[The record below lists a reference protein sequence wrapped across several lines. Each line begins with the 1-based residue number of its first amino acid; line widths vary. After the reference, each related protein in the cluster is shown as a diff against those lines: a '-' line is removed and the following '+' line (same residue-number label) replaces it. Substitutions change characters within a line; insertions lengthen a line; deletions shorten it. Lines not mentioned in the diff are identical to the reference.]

1 MSDIVLLAGGDGETA
16 RLNTNQEWNIGTPQQ
31 IEKGESGQAGFG
43 GLTADGSTIFITIS
57 VSDSSSDRSDTAP
70 VSTIAIRSNDWVSA
84 AAINTSSFSSTPKE
98 SYPWI
103 IECSDTDNPEYSRKV
118 LIGKTQNNLPV
129 IVSLDRDNLYLKSIL
144 IRKITGVSGNEATIQ
159 EIDSQITNKVK
170 DFARDGEPFEASDL
184 PDDLPISILQQ
195 TDIDKIEGS
204 ADADTLTYD
213 STDKSINIS
222 DNEQRPRKQ
231 VLPFLTQSEVDQ
243 RIADSANE
251 HGSTGSGTTSQAKID
266 ARVRSDD
273 NAATG
278 TQRGN
283 IELATSDETIQGT
296 NQNKAVTPKAAKDA
310 RDNSLSELLTFE
322 TALKETTVLVTNEAV
337 TQAVSGAS
345 QAFSGRP
352 KLPANEFDRRLYGT
366 INGSL
371 AFGIF
376 IKDLENKGGVNTE
389 GAQLN
394 SSNSLQIRNIELA
407 ENYFISYL
415 TSDRTLL
422 FASDTTDTYRVTV
435 AESSVD
441 LENFSRRSDAALVPQ
456 NKLGT
461 GSDGQGNKV
470 LHDDQTYKLAAA
482 GMSVKDEGNPLGSS
496 GTVDTLNF
504 TGNAITATRSGN
516 EVSVDVQASSGGST
530 RTGFIQ
536 KKSPSAD
543 VQVSSV
549 NGVWS
554 DWTDLITATAITA
567 TQAGQV
573 LILVD
578 THVDSVGSP
587 SGGGDRII
595 SDARLVRTRNSVDT
609 DFHDK
614 EIYGPRN
621 LQGGNANTSSG
632 FQDATTHADFFFA
645 VADDALEGDV
655 YKVQVRIIAQ
665 KPNET
670 QSAMFTTPNN
680 QLTLCSL
687 GGSGGGGSRGLT
699 TSQVNALI
707 ANYAK
712 ATPSGRMNEDQLPK
726 KLDDLL
732 DAINSA
738 GWDDLETSR
747 VSTPKSTSFAQGDF
761 TGLVWVASRSESPA
775 RSTSYYP
782 VRLLLADKQ
791 KATDKLLRL
800 GVFDSEEGVEESTV
814 NLAHV
819 FDDSTYAYYSV
830 RIPQVGEAEV
840 VKVQEYESF
849 EVNTRRL
856 NTLPVEAASSDNQ
869 YINRKYQWVDIHRQL
884 DRSFV
889 ARWIRGRIQSDWVD
903 FRKNPFN
910 GLYQR
915 LRSRY

>member
-1 MSDIVLLAGGDGETA
+1 MSDIILLSGSTGSTFRRTTGLD
-16 RLNTNQEWNIGTPQQ
+16 IGSSTPQAAPIQ
-31 IEKGESGQAGFG
+31 TGNAGMAS
-43 GLTADGSTIFITIS
+43 LTADGSTVFITLS
-57 VSDSSSDRSDTAP
+57 VSDSNDGDTAP
-70 VSTIAIRSNDWVSA
+70 MTTISIRSDEWV
-84 AAINTSSFSSTPKE
+84 NTPAVVPGTTPFESWPWVMKASEANNPTYERTILLGKNSSGDLVLGSPDRST
-98 SYPWI
+98 
-103 IECSDTDNPEYSRKV
+103 
-118 LIGKTQNNLPV
+118 
-129 IVSLDRDNLYLKSIL
+129 LYLTGIQV
-144 IRKITGVSGNEATIQ
+144 RKITGVSGNEATTT
-159 EIDSQITNKVK
+159 EITNQINNKVK
-170 DFARDGEPFEASDL
+170 DFARVGEQFNSSDL
-184 PDDLPISILQQ
+184 PSIDLDKIPELPLSKFQQ

-204 ADADTLTYD
+204 ADASTL
-213 STDKSINIS
+213 SISGKRITIQ
-222 DNEQRPRKQ
+222 DNEQVPTH
-231 VLPFLTQSEVDQ
+231 VDVPFQTQAEVDQ

-310 RDNSLSELLTFE
+310 RDQCLLELLTFE

-366 INGSL
+366 INGTL
-371 AFGIF
+371 AWGIF
-376 IKDLENKGGVNTE
+376 IKDLENRGGVNTE

-394 SSNSLQIRNIELA
+394 SGNSLQVRNIELA

-441 LENFSRRSDAALVPQ
+441 LEDFARRSKTDLVKPE
-456 NKLGT
+456 KLATGT
-461 GSDGQGNKV
+461 RDGTKF
-470 LHDDQTYKLAAA
+470 LRDDQTWQEVQA
-482 GMSVKDEGNPLGSS
+482 GTQGIGGVTVKDEGNPLGTPS
-496 GTVDTLNF
+496 TVDSLNF
-504 TGNAITATRSGN
+504 TGSAITATRSGN
-516 EVSVDVQASSGGST
+516 EVSVDVQASSGGSS
-530 RTGFIQ
+530 RTGFIE
-536 KKSPSAD
+536 KRNPAST
-543 VQVSSV
+543 VRVSSV

-554 DWTDLITATAITA
+554 DWTDLVAMPAITSE
-567 TQAGQV
+567 QAGQV
-573 LILVD
+573 LLLSDV
-578 THVDSVGSP
+578 HVDSVGSP

-595 SDARLVRTRNSVDT
+595 SDAKAGQDKKLCGYGVFMTRRFTGRGTCKAEMPIPQVVSKTPRLTRTSV
-609 DFHDK
+609 
-614 EIYGPRN
+614 
-621 LQGGNANTSSG
+621 
-632 FQDATTHADFFFA
+632 FA

-670 QSAMFTTPNN
+670 QSGAMFNTHAQPADIVF
-680 QLTLCSL
+680 SWRFRRRRKR
-687 GGSGGGGSRGLT
+687 RGLT

-712 ATPSGRMNEDQLPK
+712 ATPSGRMNEAQLPQ

-791 KATDKLLRL
+791 KATDK
-800 GVFDSEEGVEESTV
+800 
-814 NLAHV
+814 
-819 FDDSTYAYYSV
+819 AY
-830 RIPQVGEAEV
+830 
-840 VKVQEYESF
+840 
-849 EVNTRRL
+849 
-856 NTLPVEAASSDNQ
+856 
-869 YINRKYQWVDIHRQL
+869 
-884 DRSFV
+884 
-889 ARWIRGRIQSDWVD
+889 
-903 FRKNPFN
+903 
-910 GLYQR
+910 
-915 LRSRY
+915 